1 MTLAHLGIIS
11 LGSIDTDLVE
21 VLTRAL
27 DARLDRLTLLV
38 RPGRAE
44 AAGPLAAAARGCAET
59 VEVVEDVEALIA
71 ARPGL
76 VLEAAGHG
84 AVAAY
89 AEPLLAAGIETV
101 IASTGALA
109 DAGLHDCLAAAAR
122 RGGTRLV
129 LPAGAVG
136 AMDIL
141 AGLRLGAVE
150 TVTYTSRKPPGA
162 WRGTPAEATLDLD
175 ALTEPAT
182 FFDGTARAA
191 ARDYPKNA
199 NVAASIALAG
209 VGFERTRVRMVADP
223 GASANIHSFTVASE
237 AADISVQIEG
247 KPSPRN
253 PKTSLPTVYSLA
265 REVMR
270 RTQPIVS

>member
-1 MTLAHLGIIS
+1 MSLTHLGVIGI
-11 LGSIDTDLVE
+11 GSITTDLVE
-21 VLTRAL
+21 VLSRAL

-44 AAGPLAAAARGCAET
+44 AARSLVAAARGCAEA
-59 VEVVEDVEALIA
+59 VEVVDDVDALIA
-71 ARPGL
+71 AGPDL

-84 AVAAY
+84 AVAAF
-89 AEPLLAAGIETV
+89 AEPLLGAGLETV

-109 DAGLHDCLAAAAR
+109 DAGLHYRLAAAAR

-141 AGLRLGAVE
+141 AGVRLSAVE
-150 TVTYTSRKPPGA
+150 AVTYTSRKPPGA
-162 WRGTPAEATLDLD
+162 WRGTPAEAMLDLD
-175 ALTEPAT
+175 GLTEPAT
-182 FFDGTARAA
+182 FFDGTARDA

-223 GASANIHSFTVASE
+223 GARANIHGFTVASE